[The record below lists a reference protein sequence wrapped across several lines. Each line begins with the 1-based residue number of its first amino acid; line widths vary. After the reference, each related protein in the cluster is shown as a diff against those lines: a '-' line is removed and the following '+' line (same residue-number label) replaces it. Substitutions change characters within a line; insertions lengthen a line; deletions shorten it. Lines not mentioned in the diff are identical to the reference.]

1 MTDQKIQPQKSQ
13 EQRTQSPRLLDE
25 IRAKLRLL
33 HRSRRTEKSYV
44 GWIRR
49 YIRFHGTR
57 HPREMDEKEVS
68 AFLTHLAD
76 QRNVSASTQKQ
87 ALCALVFLYKEVLKI
102 ELGEIDAAKARRR
115 RRLPVV
121 LTVDEVRRLLDVAE
135 EPGQLVLRLLYGTG
149 MRLLEGLRVRVK
161 DLDFDRGVLLVRDG
175 KGAKDRVTMLPKS
188 LHSPLRAQLQ
198 LVRERHRLAIDK
210 GYGGVELPYALD
222 RKYPSAHLELGWQY
236 VFPAE
241 SPSRDPRS
249 GAYRRH
255 HLHERTIQRA
265 CKVARRSA
273 GIIKPATCHVLRH
286 SFATHLLEDGYD
298 IRTIQELLG
307 HSNVKTTQIYT
318 HVVSQGGTGVR
329 SPLDRL

>member
-1 MTDQKIQPQKSQ
+1 MTDPKTPTQP
-13 EQRTQSPRLLDE
+13 PRLLDE
-25 IRAKLRLL
+25 VRAQLRVL

-57 HPREMDEKEVS
+57 HPKDMAEEEIS

-76 QRNVSASTQKQ
+76 RRKVSASTQRQ
-87 ALCALVFLYKEVLKI
+87 ALCALIFLYREVLKI
-102 ELGEIDAAKARRR
+102 ELGEIDASKARRR

-121 LTVDEVRRLLDVAE
+121 LTVDEVRRLLGAAVDPAE
-135 EPGQLVLRLLYGTG
+135 LVLRLLYGTG

-161 DLDFDRGVLLVRDG
+161 DLDFDRGLLIVREG
-175 KGAKDRVTMLPKS
+175 KGSKDRVTMLPGT
-188 LHSPLRAQLQ
+188 LHGRLRRQINH
-198 LVRERHRLAIDK
+198 VREQHRRAVEK
-210 GYGGVELPYALD
+210 GYGGVELPDALA
-222 RKYPSAHLELGWQY
+222 RKYPGAQRELGWQY
-236 VFPAE
+236 LFPAAH
-241 SPSRDPRS
+241 PSRDPRS

-255 HLHERTIQRA
+255 HLHERSIQRA
-265 CKVARRSA
+265 CRKARTVA
-273 GIIKPATCHVLRH
+273 GIVKPASAHTLRH
-286 SFATHLLEDGYD
+286 SFATHLLESGYD

-307 HSNVKTTQIYT
+307 HSSVKTTMIYT